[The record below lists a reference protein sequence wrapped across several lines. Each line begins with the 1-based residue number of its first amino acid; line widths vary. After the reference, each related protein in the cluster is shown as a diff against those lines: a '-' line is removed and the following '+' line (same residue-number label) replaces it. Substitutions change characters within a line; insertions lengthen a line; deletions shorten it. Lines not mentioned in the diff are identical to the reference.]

1 LRCVGRVGNDS
12 AAGGFIIYNIRTPL
26 KIPDQVEGKRAGAGW
41 DKLFLFLGFLL
52 CCFFLA
58 GATATCIA
66 HFRILPFLIFESK
79 IRQQGKSMYIK
90 YNNRLKRNKKT
101 KK

>member
-1 LRCVGRVGNDS
+1 LENDS
-12 AAGGFIIYNIRTPL
+12 AAGGFMILVPRQRPPIRS
-26 KIPDQVEGKRAGAGW
+26 RASIHRQR
-41 DKLFLFLGFLL
+41 DRLFLLLGFLL
-52 CCFFLA
+52 GCFFLGCCFLA
-58 GATATCIA
+58 GATATSIA

-90 YNNRLKRNKKT
+90 YNNRLKGSKKT